1 MEIEIVLEKHER
13 RIDELE
19 HEMAGLKAVQNEI
32 RTMNETLCVL
42 TNEIKH
48 TNLHLERHERKLDE
62 MEAQPSKR
70 LHQIVTS
77 LISSICGALITT
89 VIALCSADQVV
100 HGGDI
105 RLFYIIRRCV
115 LSLPPAVRWGRYR
128 CRFPE
133 CRSDGLPERLQCR
146 LCSDT
151 MAESVLCR
159 KSAVNCSEESD

>member
-62 MEAQPSKR
+62 MEAQPSQM
-70 LHQIVTS
+70 LTA

-89 VIALCSADQVV
+89 VIALMF
-100 HGGDI
+100 G
-105 RLFYIIRRCV
+105 
-115 LSLPPAVRWGRYR
+115 
-128 CRFPE
+128 
-133 CRSDGLPERLQCR
+133 
-146 LCSDT
+146 
-151 MAESVLCR
+151 
-159 KSAVNCSEESD
+159 

>member
-32 RTMNETLCVL
+32 RTLNETLCVL

-62 MEAQPSKR
+62 MEAQPS
-70 LHQIVTS
+70 QMVTA

-89 VIALCSADQVV
+89 VIALMF
-100 HGGDI
+100 G
-105 RLFYIIRRCV
+105 
-115 LSLPPAVRWGRYR
+115 
-128 CRFPE
+128 
-133 CRSDGLPERLQCR
+133 
-146 LCSDT
+146 
-151 MAESVLCR
+151 
-159 KSAVNCSEESD
+159 

>member
-70 LHQIVTS
+70 LHQIVTA

-89 VIALCSADQVV
+89 VIAL
-100 HGGDI
+100 
-105 RLFYIIRRCV
+105 RLMR
-115 LSLPPAVRWGRYR
+115 
-128 CRFPE
+128 
-133 CRSDGLPERLQCR
+133 
-146 LCSDT
+146 
-151 MAESVLCR
+151 
-159 KSAVNCSEESD
+159 

>member
-70 LHQIVTS
+70 LHQIVTA

-89 VIALCSADQVV
+89 AIALMF
-100 HGGDI
+100 G
-105 RLFYIIRRCV
+105 
-115 LSLPPAVRWGRYR
+115 
-128 CRFPE
+128 
-133 CRSDGLPERLQCR
+133 
-146 LCSDT
+146 
-151 MAESVLCR
+151 
-159 KSAVNCSEESD
+159 

>member
-62 MEAQPSKR
+62 MEAQPS
-70 LHQIVTS
+70 QMVTA

-89 VIALCSADQVV
+89 VIALMF
-100 HGGDI
+100 G
-105 RLFYIIRRCV
+105 
-115 LSLPPAVRWGRYR
+115 
-128 CRFPE
+128 
-133 CRSDGLPERLQCR
+133 
-146 LCSDT
+146 
-151 MAESVLCR
+151 
-159 KSAVNCSEESD
+159 

>member
-42 TNEIKH
+42 TNEMKH

-62 MEAQPSKR
+62 MEAQPS
-70 LHQIVTS
+70 QMVTA

-89 VIALCSADQVV
+89 VIALMF
-100 HGGDI
+100 G
-105 RLFYIIRRCV
+105 
-115 LSLPPAVRWGRYR
+115 
-128 CRFPE
+128 
-133 CRSDGLPERLQCR
+133 
-146 LCSDT
+146 
-151 MAESVLCR
+151 
-159 KSAVNCSEESD
+159 

>member
-70 LHQIVTS
+70 LHQIVTA
-77 LISSICGALITT
+77 LISSICGALIF
-89 VIALCSADQVV
+89 SVV
-100 HGGDI
+100 CVGTAVYGAWCQSI
-105 RLFYIIRRCV
+105 LMKWRERNEKKRLE
-115 LSLPPAVRWGRYR
+115 A
-128 CRFPE
+128 
-133 CRSDGLPERLQCR
+133 
-146 LCSDT
+146 
-151 MAESVLCR
+151 
-159 KSAVNCSEESD
+159 

>member
-62 MEAQPSKR
+62 MEAQPS
-70 LHQIVTS
+70 QMVTA

-89 VIALCSADQVV
+89 VIALMFD
-100 HGGDI
+100 
-105 RLFYIIRRCV
+105 
-115 LSLPPAVRWGRYR
+115 
-128 CRFPE
+128 
-133 CRSDGLPERLQCR
+133 
-146 LCSDT
+146 
-151 MAESVLCR
+151 
-159 KSAVNCSEESD
+159 